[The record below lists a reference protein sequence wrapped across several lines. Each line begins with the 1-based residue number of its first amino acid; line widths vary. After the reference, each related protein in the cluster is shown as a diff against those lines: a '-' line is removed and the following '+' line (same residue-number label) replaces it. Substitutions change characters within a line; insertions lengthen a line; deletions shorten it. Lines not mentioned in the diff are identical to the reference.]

1 MRVGCD
7 VVDVARFARVLERRA
22 RMRQRLFTPHELRD
36 AVRGGVDVGSQVEI
50 DRLAARFAAKEAA
63 RKALRNLRMPFH
75 DTEVRITESG
85 APSLWIGGAPSQ
97 MSVSMSHDAGIAMA
111 VVVGPPDADDH
122 AAQPLAAVA
131 PLGDPVDPGSPAD
144 RSDPPHHPPAPR
156 GSPT

>member
-7 VVDVARFARVLERRA
+7 VVDVARFALVLERRA
-22 RMRQRLFTPHELRD
+22 QMRRRLFTPHELRD

-75 DTEVRITESG
+75 DTEVRITDGG
-85 APSLWIGGAPSQ
+85 APVLWIGGAPSQ

-111 VVVGPPDADDH
+111 VVVGPPDADGH
-122 AAQPLAAVA
+122 AAVA
-131 PLGDPVDPGSPAD
+131 LPDPEDLPD
-144 RSDPPHHPPAPR
+144 HPPAPE
-156 GSPT
+156 GNTP